1 MKKFFKALALVFAL
15 TLVFGTIPASAAVNP
30 DKVRKEKT
38 LYVDGTKGKT
48 ADGVE
53 SKLKARTTY
62 WRLLKIK
69 KAEAKEL
76 GVTATSADPEVIKT
90 NDESMGVRAYA
101 IGGSKEKP
109 IVITLS
115 DGKNLYKVNMIAKKS
130 ADTVVFGRDFA
141 DADKEYSINTAYE
154 L

>member
-1 MKKFFKALALVFAL
+1 MKKFFKALALVLAL

-90 NDESMGVRAYA
+90 NDESMGIRAYA

-109 IVITLS
+109 SMLPSRAQRGIIKAGARRISPLTRS
-115 DGKNLYKVNMIAKKS
+115 GAMPPTS
-130 ADTVVFGRDFA
+130 AAVRPP
-141 DADKEYSINTAYE
+141 
-154 L
+154 